1 MKIASWNI
9 ESRLSRY
16 KMKTK
21 RAQPEDIVRAI
32 SFINPD
38 IMFFPEAFSNKL
50 DNKVKESLDE
60 LGYILVPVPYNHK
73 DDGRV
78 WGEFKNLH
86 LLMIYKKEFKSY
98 YD

>member
-38 IMFFPEAFSNKL
+38 IMFFPEAFSN
-50 DNKVKESLDE
+50 
-60 LGYILVPVPYNHK
+60 NHK
-73 DDGRV
+73 
-78 WGEFKNLH
+78 
-86 LLMIYKKEFKSY
+86 
-98 YD
+98 